1 MSQNLIPANI
11 HIADRIYRVQMSPE
25 DEQAVRLSVKLINEK
40 IIEFKTLMPGKDIQ
54 DYLSMVLLWFATENS
69 KKNVSI
75 ADETYLLNELDQIE
89 TMIDAESK

>member
-40 IIEFKTLMPGKDIQ
+40 IIEFKTLMP
-54 DYLSMVLLWFATENS
+54 
-69 KKNVSI
+69 
-75 ADETYLLNELDQIE
+75 
-89 TMIDAESK
+89 